1 MFRFTDKED
10 RVGVGVY
17 DVILKYDPGRY
28 MLTMGRKQEPLC
40 QKCRGVTDL
49 LYYHRSDRA
58 ERPEKEVKLES
69 RMIGGNYLVRFGGN
83 RRTPIS
89 GGNLWL
95 YRTYR
100 ELEVA
105 FHRCQVMDRF
115 LQPFFYVLVFY
126 MTDIRLD
133 LLDITEVQ

>member
-1 MFRFTDKED
+1 MY
-10 RVGVGVY
+10 G
-17 DVILKYDPGRY
+17 
-28 MLTMGRKQEPLC
+28 
-40 QKCRGVTDL
+40 
-49 LYYHRSDRA
+49 S
-58 ERPEKEVKLES
+58 
-69 RMIGGNYLVRFGGN
+69 GGN

-89 GGNLWL
+89 GGNILL

-105 FHRCQVMDRF
+105 FYRCQVMDRF

-133 LLDITEVQ
+133 LLDIMEVQ

>member
-69 RMIGGNYLVRFGGN
+69 RMIGGNYLVRFGG
-83 RRTPIS
+83 
-89 GGNLWL
+89 
-95 YRTYR
+95 
-100 ELEVA
+100 
-105 FHRCQVMDRF
+105 
-115 LQPFFYVLVFY
+115 
-126 MTDIRLD
+126 
-133 LLDITEVQ
+133 

>member
-1 MFRFTDKED
+1 MY
-10 RVGVGVY
+10 G
-17 DVILKYDPGRY
+17 
-28 MLTMGRKQEPLC
+28 
-40 QKCRGVTDL
+40 
-49 LYYHRSDRA
+49 S
-58 ERPEKEVKLES
+58 
-69 RMIGGNYLVRFGGN
+69 GGNW
-83 RRTPIS
+83 RTPIS
-89 GGNLWL
+89 RGNLWL

-105 FHRCQVMDRF
+105 FYRCQVMDRF

>member
-1 MFRFTDKED
+1 
-10 RVGVGVY
+10 
-17 DVILKYDPGRY
+17 
-28 MLTMGRKQEPLC
+28 
-40 QKCRGVTDL
+40 
-49 LYYHRSDRA
+49 LYGS
-58 ERPEKEVKLES
+58 
-69 RMIGGNYLVRFGGN
+69 GGN

-89 GGNLWL
+89 GGNIWL

-105 FHRCQVMDRF
+105 FHRCQVMDWF

-133 LLDITEVQ
+133 LLDIMEVQ

>member
-1 MFRFTDKED
+1 
-10 RVGVGVY
+10 
-17 DVILKYDPGRY
+17 
-28 MLTMGRKQEPLC
+28 
-40 QKCRGVTDL
+40 
-49 LYYHRSDRA
+49 
-58 ERPEKEVKLES
+58 
-69 RMIGGNYLVRFGGN
+69 MIGGNYLVRFGG
-83 RRTPIS
+83 S
-89 GGNLWL
+89 SAYSDQWGGNIWL